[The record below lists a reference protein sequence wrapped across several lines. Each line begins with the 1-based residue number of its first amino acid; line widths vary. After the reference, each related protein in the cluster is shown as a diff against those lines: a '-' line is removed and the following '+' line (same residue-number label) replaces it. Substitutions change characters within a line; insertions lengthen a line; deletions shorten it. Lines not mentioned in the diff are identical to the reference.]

1 MAGLHH
7 RITGN
12 SRVEIEPFTM
22 VVPVAI
28 RNKSK
33 RRQQVRSISVQKH
46 GRLICYHSRR
56 WRHELSSEQ
65 RSTLDRHQ
73 LQEWEATRNRF
84 IGNCIEQEDG
94 RLKIVKPDV
103 VQVENHGRTILQGWS
118 NDPDEYEMVLPKDV
132 VVVYRDTPFPPV
144 PAPPPKG
151 MVPTEANYM
160 SFIESSSTCLCETC
174 IKK

>member
-12 SRVEIEPFTM
+12 SRVVIEPFTM

-103 VQVENHGRTILQGWS
+103 VQVENHGRTVLQGWS

-144 PAPPPKG
+144 PAPPPE
-151 MVPTEANYM
+151 VPTEANYM
-160 SFIESSSTCLCETC
+160 SFIESSSTCLCDTC